1 MYKLEVLMKL
11 NAYII
16 KDYVSFPIIT
26 SFLNSSPLD
35 CNLERVTVYR
45 QDKTQQSSDLA
56 LIKLDELIALRNS
69 EQYGAY
75 ICFGYDKSIKFHK
88 NMDIIF
94 VTPELN
100 PLEIMEKLQDT
111 FNLFSNWEKNLLE
124 LLANNAPLKDLGEA
138 ALPFIN
144 NPIGI
149 YTPGLRNIFFC
160 ERKKARNLMLYSEE
174 DINKYLSPEEIDELK
189 FNPEFIST
197 IDATEPE
204 LFPAEMWG
212 FRILFYNIRIC
223 DIYVARVV
231 ISETERPFRV
241 SDSPLLKFLSSI
253 LEVSMVKQDFPMN
266 DHPKGFE
273 TIINQVLNKQNVD
286 ESKLQ
291 RILQYKNWNITD
303 CYFCIAIE
311 VSTYDQVIHTVSTIG
326 SILEANIPGSIALE
340 QKDYILAIVNLNAAD
355 KTRDELLSVL
365 VYILREGL
373 LKAGIS
379 EEFHNF
385 KNLNEYYLQA
395 CDAIRIGSIY
405 DETIW
410 CYRYEQYA
418 LKRLILRAAAESNI
432 EALCPQG
439 LHRLMDYDKKHKRQ
453 YTKTLKI
460 YLQNNLSVAKTIR
473 HLYLQRATFL
483 YQLKRI
489 LKISELDLDDPKV
502 KLHLLIVFEIM
513 EERKLIL
520 NRKEHPFEI

>member
-1 MYKLEVLMKL
+1 MKL

-16 KDYVSFPIIT
+16 KDYVSFPIIK

-35 CNLERVTVYR
+35 CNLERVTVYH
-45 QDKTQQSSDLA
+45 QDKTLQSSDLV
-56 LIKLDELIALRNS
+56 LIKLDELIALSNS
-69 EQYGAY
+69 EQDGAY
-75 ICFGYDKSIKFHK
+75 ICLGYDKSIELYK

-94 VTPELN
+94 VTPEFN

-124 LLANNAPLKDLGEA
+124 LLANNAPLKEIGEA

-149 YTPGLRNIFFC
+149 YTSGLRNVFFC

-189 FNPEFIST
+189 FNSEFIST
-197 IDATEPE
+197 IDAVEPT
-204 LFPAEMWG
+204 LFSAEMWG

-266 DHPKGFE
+266 DHPKDFE
-273 TIINQVLNKQNVD
+273 TMINQLLDKQNVD
-286 ESKLQ
+286 ELKLQ

-340 QKDYILAIVNLNAAD
+340 QKDYILAIVNLNAEF

-439 LHRLMDYDKKHKRQ
+439 LNRLMDYDKKHKRQ

-473 HLYLQRATFL
+473 HLYVQRATFL

-489 LKISELDLDDPKV
+489 LQISELDLDDPKV

-520 NRKEHPFEI
+520 KFKEHPFQI